1 MTKEEFVQLVRS
13 SQDGDQEAMSR
24 LMEEIQPSVQY
35 QCRKILGHKED
46 AEDAMQEILLL
57 VCQKL
62 GQLQVPA
69 AFWGWLNQMTAN
81 HCKNVLVR
89 SHPELQ
95 FWEDEE
101 GNNLLDELEDPDEQ
115 AVPDR
120 VIDNQETCR
129 MVSELVDQLPPAQR
143 ICVVMR
149 YYDEIPVKE
158 IAAALE
164 VPENTVKSRL
174 NYARKAIKDGVLG
187 YEDRGIKLYGLSPLP
202 FLAYFLH
209 RDAESGGMS
218 REAVQHIVAQVIA
231 SASGAADAA
240 GAAAGGA
247 AAGTA
252 AAGSGI
258 AAGGGTAAAA
268 GGTIAAGGGSA
279 GAAAAAAAGKTAGI
293 AAKAVS
299 LKVAAIAAAGALLA
313 GGAGGSVLTS
323 QVVSGRAEAEIAA
336 ATEQIDA
343 EIQAGIEA
351 GKPQTTEDFSALLDE
366 YIARRAAEEDSAW
379 VEGLVNKAIALAND
393 HDYVWADRLV
403 ELGSRYYPED
413 QRLLNA
419 QEQIAQMRGVPLFD
433 NYSEVHGLMIH
444 REAITTADGTVHDS
458 GNTYR
463 LTESG
468 IADADDDI
476 SVDLNGRYTT
486 LTGSTGVLVY
496 TNGSETVRFTIWGD
510 GQILYQ
516 RDYTGIGHGQL
527 AAEDYA
533 TEAIRLDVSGVDL
546 LTIGFYGLNDS
557 TEQLFGMG
565 YGNTTIMDLALI
577 DFEVK

>member
-1 MTKEEFVQLVRS
+1 MTEEEFVQLVRS

-35 QCRKILGHKED
+35 QCRKILGHEED

-231 SASGAADAA
+231 SASGA
-240 GAAAGGA
+240 
-247 AAGTA
+247 
-252 AAGSGI
+252 
-258 AAGGGTAAAA
+258 
-268 GGTIAAGGGSA
+268 
-279 GAAAAAAAGKTAGI
+279 
-293 AAKAVS
+293 
-299 LKVAAIAAAGALLA
+299 
-313 GGAGGSVLTS
+313 GGSVLTS

-444 REAITTADGTVHDS
+444 REAITTADGAVHDS

>member
-1 MTKEEFVQLVRS
+1 M
-13 SQDGDQEAMSR
+13 
-24 LMEEIQPSVQY
+24 
-35 QCRKILGHKED
+35 
-46 AEDAMQEILLL
+46 
-57 VCQKL
+57 
-62 GQLQVPA
+62 
-69 AFWGWLNQMTAN
+69 
-81 HCKNVLVR
+81 
-89 SHPELQ
+89 
-95 FWEDEE
+95 
-101 GNNLLDELEDPDEQ
+101 
-115 AVPDR
+115 
-120 VIDNQETCR
+120 
-129 MVSELVDQLPPAQR
+129 
-143 ICVVMR
+143 
-149 YYDEIPVKE
+149 
-158 IAAALE
+158 
-164 VPENTVKSRL
+164 
-174 NYARKAIKDGVLG
+174 
-187 YEDRGIKLYGLSPLP
+187 
-202 FLAYFLH
+202 
-209 RDAESGGMS
+209 
-218 REAVQHIVAQVIA
+218 
-231 SASGAADAA
+231 
-240 GAAAGGA
+240 
-247 AAGTA
+247 
-252 AAGSGI
+252 
-258 AAGGGTAAAA
+258 
-268 GGTIAAGGGSA
+268 
-279 GAAAAAAAGKTAGI
+279 
-293 AAKAVS
+293 
-299 LKVAAIAAAGALLA
+299 
-313 GGAGGSVLTS
+313 
-323 QVVSGRAEAEIAA
+323 
-336 ATEQIDA
+336 
-343 EIQAGIEA
+343 
-351 GKPQTTEDFSALLDE
+351 
-366 YIARRAAEEDSAW
+366 
-379 VEGLVNKAIALAND
+379 NKAIALAND

-444 REAITTADGTVHDS
+444 REAITTADGAVHDS